1 MTYQDRIKGLRED
14 ADLTQAEMAKILNIA
29 QTTYSQYERGS
40 RGIPIEILLKI
51 SEYYKIS
58 TDWILKG

>member
-14 ADLTQAEMAKILNIA
+14 ADLTQAEMANILNIA

>member
-51 SEYYKIS
+51 SEYYKVS